1 MIEIINISNDRP
13 YQIFK
18 NFYDSALLTKQKS
31 IEAIS
36 IASFNS
42 NSNEV
47 ESRFVNLKYIIDN
60 EWIFFSN
67 YQSPK
72 AMDFNSH
79 NQISALLYWR
89 ELNLQIRLKSKIH
102 KSSIAL
108 SDDHFKKRSIEKN
121 ALAISS
127 SQSKVIS
134 SYDAVEV
141 SYNKTLLQ
149 INNQTKRPD
158 YWGGFTFI
166 PYYFEFW
173 QGHENRLNKRH
184 VFEQQ
189 NNEWVERLLQP

>member
-1 MIEIINISNDRP
+1 MIEIIDISNDRP

-18 NFYDSALLTKQKS
+18 NFYDSALLVKQKS

-60 EWIFFSN
+60 EWTFFSN

-89 ELNLQIRLKSKIH
+89 ELNLQIRLKSKIY
-102 KSSIAL
+102 KSHITF
-108 SDDHFKKRSIEKN
+108 SDNHFKKRSIEKN

-134 SYDAVEV
+134 SYDAVED
-141 SYNKTLLQ
+141 SYNKTLSQ
-149 INNQTKRPD
+149 INRQTKRPD

-173 QGHENRLNKRH
+173 QGHENRLNKRL

-189 NNEWVERLLQP
+189 NDGWVERLLQP